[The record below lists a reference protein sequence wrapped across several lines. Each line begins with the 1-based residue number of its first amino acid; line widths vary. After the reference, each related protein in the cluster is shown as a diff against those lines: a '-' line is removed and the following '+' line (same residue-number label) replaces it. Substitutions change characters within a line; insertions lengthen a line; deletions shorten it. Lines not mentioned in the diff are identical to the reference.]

1 MQVGLKAA
9 SGDKE
14 ARPGSEQ
21 PDERA
26 ELRRALDLG
35 ELPDL
40 AVDQVLHVR
49 VEETAAAAWVGSR
62 HGLGQAA
69 AHDPLRVV
77 STGNCRLV
85 AYFWAEPEHRV
96 DEAVGC
102 AVNLSLRERPQ
113 FDGLHATG
121 QRVRQVAE
129 SEQP

>member
-1 MQVGLKAA
+1 MTSQGHVDQEDSLEQAHVAGDRGPRDMQVGLKAA

-69 AHDPLRVV
+69 AHDP
-77 STGNCRLV
+77 
-85 AYFWAEPEHRV
+85 
-96 DEAVGC
+96 VGR
-102 AVNLSLRERPQ
+102 SQ
-113 FDGLHATG
+113 HG
-121 QRVRQVAE
+121 
-129 SEQP
+129 